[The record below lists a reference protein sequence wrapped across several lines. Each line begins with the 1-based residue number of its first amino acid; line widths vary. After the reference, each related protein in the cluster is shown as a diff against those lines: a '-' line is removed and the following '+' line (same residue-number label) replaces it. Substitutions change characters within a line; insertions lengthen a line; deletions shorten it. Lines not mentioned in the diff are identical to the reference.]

1 MREIMSSGVGL
12 QEPMAQH
19 LLTAAGTLHPLCL
32 RFLLYTVMITA
43 PTFGVPGRINEL
55 LDVKCLEQTP
65 V

>member
-32 RFLLYTVMITA
+32 DFSSIL
-43 PTFGVPGRINEL
+43 
-55 LDVKCLEQTP
+55 
-65 V
+65 